1 MAWLSGNIGT
11 ILVGLAVCGLLVLA
25 VGKLI
30 RDRRRGKFSCG
41 CSCSQCPNS
50 GICRRE
56 PPETSNNP

>member
-11 ILVGLAVCGLLVLA
+11 ILVGLLVCGLVVLA
-25 VGKLI
+25 VGKLV
-30 RDRRRGKFSCG
+30 RDRRRGKSSCG

-56 PPETSNNP
+56 PPEKSNDL